1 MSLSLSKPSFWSLLR
16 NLLCTPLLSSASSA
30 SSLWLRFPRRELSS
44 SSVSY
49 DTPPNETRVLF
60 FLSETKGDSSSDSYP
75 RPRFLLLLLLLSALL
90 LEELKFI
97 LRVTSVVLGVFGV
110 LEDGEIGSRFVEIWG
125 SMLVRNVLI
134 LLPELLL
141 LLLLLLMVLLL
152 LLK

>member
-1 MSLSLSKPSFWSLLR
+1 
-16 NLLCTPLLSSASSA
+16 
-30 SSLWLRFPRRELSS
+30 
-44 SSVSY
+44 
-49 DTPPNETRVLF
+49 
-60 FLSETKGDSSSDSYP
+60 
-75 RPRFLLLLLLLSALL
+75 LLLLLLLSALL